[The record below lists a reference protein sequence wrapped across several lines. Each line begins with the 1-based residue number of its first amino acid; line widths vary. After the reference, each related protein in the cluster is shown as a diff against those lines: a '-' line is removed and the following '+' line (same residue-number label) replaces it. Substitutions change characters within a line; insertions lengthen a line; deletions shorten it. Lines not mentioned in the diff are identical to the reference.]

1 VKFIEA
7 LVYILIVA
15 VTISFSLAPH
25 VNKRVLIA
33 SDDHNAEYPTTKG
46 LFKIKE
52 IVEKETGGALKVVV
66 RHSAQLG
73 SEKET
78 IELTQM
84 GIIDINRVSC
94 SPMASFAPEMGVFS
108 LPYIFRDSGH
118 EWKVLNG
125 EIGRR
130 LGKQLEDRWL
140 VTLAYYDS
148 GARSFYNKDHP
159 IEKPEDLDGLKI
171 RVQKNPVMI
180 DLVNTLGASAVPM
193 AFEEV
198 YSAIQTGVIDGA
210 ENNPP
215 SYVTTG
221 HYEVAK
227 YYSLDGHSRIP
238 EIVLF
243 SKKVWD
249 TLPGGER
256 EILAAAAR
264 ESQEYQIELWQAK
277 EEEAMEI
284 VRERGNEINT
294 PDKQAFIAAAAPIYE
309 KYAKNLGPL
318 IKEIQAVQ

>member
-1 VKFIEA
+1 MY
-7 LVYILIVA
+7 LLLIA
-15 VTISFSLAPH
+15 VTVSFSLAPH
-25 VNKRVLIA
+25 VDKRILIA

-52 IVEKETGGALKVVV
+52 IVEEKTGGELSVVV

-94 SPMASFAPEMGVFS
+94 SPMASFAPDMGVLS
-108 LPYIFRDSGH
+108 LPYIFRDSVH

-125 EIGRR
+125 DIGRR

-140 VTLAYYDS
+140 VALAYYDS

-159 IEKPEDLDGLKI
+159 IEKPADLSGLKI

-249 TLPGGER
+249 TLPEHER
-256 EILAAAAR
+256 EILAEAAKV
-264 ESQEYQIELWQAK
+264 SQDYQIELWHAK
-277 EEEAMEI
+277 EVEAMKK

-294 PDKQAFIAAAAPIYE
+294 PDKQAFIDAAQPIYD

-318 IKEIQAVQ
+318 IKEIQAVE